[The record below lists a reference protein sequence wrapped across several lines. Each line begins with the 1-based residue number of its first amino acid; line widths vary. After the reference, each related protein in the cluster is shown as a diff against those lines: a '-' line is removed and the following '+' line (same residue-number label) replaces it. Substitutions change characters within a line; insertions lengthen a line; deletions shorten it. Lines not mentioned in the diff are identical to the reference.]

1 MSSWHIEYQPDR
13 SEFGFQLSNAWVYG
27 NSVEVML
34 PRVCDKLGGTR
45 NSLRTHGAFFESW
58 HVPVPALCSEIRGPN
73 LLTGR
78 LLNSILSLIHCCVS
92 CRIWLGSSILFHE
105 VFPL

>member
-1 MSSWHIEYQPDR
+1 MERRNGLHEIPCTLSVFFDKA
-13 SEFGFQLSNAWVYG
+13 FGKDSTGLKSRA
-27 NSVEVML
+27 
-34 PRVCDKLGGTR
+34 R